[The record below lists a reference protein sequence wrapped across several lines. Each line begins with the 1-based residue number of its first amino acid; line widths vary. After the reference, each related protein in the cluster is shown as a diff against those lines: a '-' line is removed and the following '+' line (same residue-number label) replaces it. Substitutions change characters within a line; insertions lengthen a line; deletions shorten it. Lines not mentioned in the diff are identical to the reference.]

1 VSSNERDPA
10 VDALLRA
17 AVEQLKGE
25 VIHVDPLMRPATAFS
40 SPALMMRDFRIELG
54 RKVTEKLDE
63 VLERGWKAA
72 PKTTQRTREV
82 RHVMPKRQGDAP
94 QAIESADPVVY
105 GLGTP
110 AHDSAYVQAV
120 EAWRRKRNE
129 SVTKA

>member
-1 VSSNERDPA
+1 VSSTERDPA

-17 AVEQLKGE
+17 AVEQLRGE

-82 RHVMPKRQGDAP
+82 RHVMPRRTGDEP
-94 QAIESADPVVY
+94 QAIESADPVMY

-110 AHDSAYVQAV
+110 AHDSAYVKAV
-120 EAWRRKRNE
+120 EA